1 MTYINYYQYHAVSN
15 GNKVKR
21 RFVAANRQLL
31 CECSVELTDEMP
43 KDTGLSKREK
53 SERLLHSLLTA
64 VYH

>member
-43 KDTGLSKREK
+43 KDTGLSKR
-53 SERLLHSLLTA
+53 
-64 VYH
+64 